1 MKKLV
6 IVLALA
12 AGIFAG
18 YVDLHSVEVYLPVI
32 LVLGFAFIFAYL
44 LPSIVW
50 RVALLVGIGI
60 PLMVVAA
67 YYLGYEPAWVEE
79 MRSQI
84 PDFDYDISNALQSV
98 LAFIPSFI
106 GAYGG
111 ALVRKVITSMLTKK
125 SPGDLGG

>member
-1 MKKLV
+1 MKKLI

-18 YVDLHSVEVYLPVI
+18 YIDLNSVEVYLPVI

-60 PLMVVAA
+60 PLVVVAA
-67 YYLGYEPAWVEE
+67 YYLGYEPVWVED
-79 MRSQI
+79 MRKQI
-84 PDFDYDISNALQSV
+84 PDFDYNISNALQSV

-111 ALVRKVITSMLTKK
+111 VLAKKILTRMLT
-125 SPGDLGG
+125 SGNSDT